1 MIFLFTH
8 PNCPSCG
15 AAGSII
21 NAKHDVRKCASCSTV
36 YGEFAV
42 LSEGME
48 MEREQS

>member
-15 AAGSII
+15 AAGAVI
-21 NAKHDVRKCASCSTV
+21 NAKHDVRRCASCSTL

-42 LSEGME
+42 LHEGE
-48 MEREQS
+48 EREREPS